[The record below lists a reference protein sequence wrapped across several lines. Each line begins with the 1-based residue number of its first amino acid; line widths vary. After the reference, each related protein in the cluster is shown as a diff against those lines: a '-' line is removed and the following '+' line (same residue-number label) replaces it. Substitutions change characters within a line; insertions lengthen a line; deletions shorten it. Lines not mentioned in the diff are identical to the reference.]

1 MLDSKHEIKRRLHIT
16 LALTAIGLLYLLVC
30 YTSLLHK
37 EKLTIIGFLF
47 RWAKP
52 GFPWLVYLFLAVIC
66 GAIFSRLVINRW
78 RQELY
83 KDKLGK
89 KREFSFDYQPYG
101 DAHWAEPGE
110 YCDIAQIR
118 PLSQCHGIVL
128 GQLGTQAEQC
138 IDMAAPKR
146 LNKHILAIGS
156 SGSGK
161 SFSLVEPYIMQ
172 SVKLHHSLIITDPK
186 GELYQ
191 DTVECLK
198 ANGYYIRRFDLIS
211 LAKSDGWDCMKFL
224 RGLSGEKLETN
235 AQIFATIIVTNI
247 NKRDTDSIYALGG
260 IALLKALLLYT
271 ILFKEIPEKDKNIG
285 TINLL
290 LQGAG
295 MSDLEDK
302 FNYASCVQPDEMKPA
317 ISAFN
322 TFKQASPNLY
332 GNIIAHVASGIQ
344 IIQTSMVE
352 RILTTD
358 DIDLNLPGDKPCA
371 YFCRFSATNNTFRF
385 VSAMF
390 FSMLFIALIEH
401 ADQQDT
407 KRLKNEVHF
416 LMDEFPSIGVIPDW
430 LEKISNIRS
439 YGITAVMIVQ
449 GITQIQNNYG
459 DASTMI
465 IGNCGTILNIG
476 MNDEETAKWF
486 QTRIGVTS
494 IKVETQRIDN
504 PGRAMTTI
512 GSTSAGVGKDFLY
525 PVSDIYQMPVDDV
538 LIVFQHCSPIYAH
551 KVPITAFPEFH
562 KYPKASENDIPD
574 ITDFQAR
581 QRERVLEEKR
591 IAEYNR
597 KHPYKP
603 VKPAPS
609 NEKPVVFFG
618 MTTLQVFL
626 VVVKDDIRLAWEK
639 IGYFACVL
647 LASLKHFA
655 FRVQDND
662 SQNVTPDTTEEA
674 EKEDP
679 PSPLLQFSF
688 ELPEFEPSSNENVS
702 QGTQQAAQAEKAS
715 PPSPPPHP
723 SQSSDKQIAVTGKN
737 SPNETGTSN
746 NTPEPSQRV
755 QRPKSNL
762 LGGMPVKRTHN

>member
-1 MLDSKHEIKRRLHIT
+1 MEDSQKTISNDVSSAARAGVSAARTAISVGKAAGKAAAGDVAGAAIELAKDENIRKIILVIVCISFFLNVVIFFAVP
-16 LALTAIGLLYLLVC
+16 LALYEG
-30 YTSLLHK
+30 
-37 EKLTIIGFLF
+37 IIGISQ
-47 RWAKP
+47 
-52 GFPWLVYLFLAVIC
+52 VIAEKWEEVKYSYNDGNFFSAC
-66 GAIFSRLVINRW
+66 SAIFNGSIDTLKEIGGAIANIWNSVF
-78 RQELY
+78 
-83 KDKLGK
+83 
-89 KREFSFDYQPYG
+89 
-101 DAHWAEPGE
+101 A
-110 YCDIAQIR
+110 
-118 PLSQCHGIVL
+118 SQTKNDEV
-128 GQLGTQAEQC
+128 
-138 IDMAAPKR
+138 
-146 LNKHILAIGS
+146 
-156 SGSGK
+156 
-161 SFSLVEPYIMQ
+161 
-172 SVKLHHSLIITDPK
+172 
-186 GELYQ
+186 
-191 DTVECLK
+191 
-198 ANGYYIRRFDLIS
+198 
-211 LAKSDGWDCMKFL
+211 
-224 RGLSGEKLETN
+224 
-235 AQIFATIIVTNI
+235 
-247 NKRDTDSIYALGG
+247 DTDKDPLTDNDMKVLGG